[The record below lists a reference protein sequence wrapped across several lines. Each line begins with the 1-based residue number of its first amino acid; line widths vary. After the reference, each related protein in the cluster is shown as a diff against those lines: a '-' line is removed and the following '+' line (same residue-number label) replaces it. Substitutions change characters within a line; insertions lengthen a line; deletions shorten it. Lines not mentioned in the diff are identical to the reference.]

1 MSTKTMK
8 QRIALVAVSALTA
21 GLFSVVSAPVANAA
35 TGDLSFSATL
45 STALPPTGTA
55 GGVKTAGVC
64 AVGLATAA
72 SPTYISVG
80 GSQAV
85 VAAIA
90 TSSVAANSMTI
101 TGNAVWQND
110 SSQVTSSKSSDNKSI
125 ITAVVAETALTATM
139 SVTGTGPIQISL
151 VNAGVVAATKYFIA
165 VPSCS
170 TAPDMGRSFVA
181 AEATYNGSLATNV
194 DASAAIAVAYAGAGQ
209 VSHINYTLNDAY
221 GAALTA
227 TTLGSSV
234 LTASV
239 TGGCTIGFGS
249 GSAAASSGAPLAV
262 ATNGANTYKYGITVF
277 GDNTP
282 RVCVVTG
289 SFNGTTII
297 SKTIT
302 MHGDVASIVPDTVN
316 SSANYLKSTGATNG
330 ICYKTLDS
338 AGNLVTPTYG
348 NIALSGTGSL
358 AGVAKTADGTTTNA
372 AAMRTYGFACLTVTP
387 AALNGAGTW
396 KVLYSRPSDG
406 TTVTSTAGNATVANS
421 GTAAFT
427 ASWDK
432 ASYNIGDVA
441 KLTIKPVDNLG
452 AAVADGTALTGLVI
466 TVGGATQLGTAAAG
480 TDTTTGGSKSYNF
493 AIGTIEAQFAYS
505 VALNSLSSQSAVTGT
520 YKATASS
527 ATVSNAE
534 VLKSIVAL
542 IASINKQIQA
552 LQKLIL
558 RR

>member
-1 MSTKTMK
+1 MK

-21 GLFSVVSAPVANAA
+21 GVLSVASAPVANAA
-35 TGDLSFSATL
+35 TGDFSFSGTL
-45 STALPPTGTA
+45 ATALPPTGVA
-55 GGVKTAGVC
+55 GGVTTAGVC

-85 VAAIA
+85 VAAMA
-90 TSSVAANSMTI
+90 TSSVASNSMTI
-101 TGNAVWQND
+101 TGNAVWQSD
-110 SSQVTSSKSSDNKSI
+110 SSQVTSSKSADNKSI
-125 ITAVVAETALTATM
+125 ITAVVAETSLTATM

-151 VNAGVVAATKYFIA
+151 VNAGVVGATKYFIG
-165 VPSCS
+165 VPSCT

-181 AEATYNGSLATNV
+181 VQASFDAALATNV
-194 DASAAIAVAYAGAGQ
+194 DASAATTVAYAGAGQ
-209 VSHINYTLNDAY
+209 ISYINYTLNDAY

-234 LTASV
+234 LTAST

-282 RVCVVTG
+282 RVCVVTA

-297 SKTIT
+297 NKTIT
-302 MHGDVASIVPDTVN
+302 MTGDVTKVTVDPVN
-316 SSANYLKSTGATNG
+316 SSANFLKSAALTNG
-330 ICYKTLDS
+330 MCYKTYDS
-338 AGNLVTPTYG
+338 AGNLVVPTHG
-348 NIALSGTGSL
+348 NFSISGTGSL
-358 AGVAKTADGTTTNA
+358 EGVSQANGTTYTA
-372 AAMRTYGFACLTVTP
+372 AAMRTYGFACVTPTP
-387 AALNGAGTW
+387 AARNGAGTW
-396 KVLYSRPSDG
+396 ALTYLRPSDG
-406 TTVTSTAGNATVANS
+406 VSVKSDTGNATVADG
-421 GTAAFT
+421 GTATFT
-427 ASWDK
+427 AGWDK
-432 ASYNIGDVA
+432 AAYNIGDVA
-441 KLTIKPVDNLG
+441 KLTITAKDAKGNL
-452 AAVADGTALTGLVI
+452 VADGTTLTGLVI
-466 TVGGATQLGTAAAG
+466 SVGGATQLGTAASAS
-480 TDTTTGGSKSYNF
+480 DTTTGGSKSYNF

-505 VALNSLSSQSAVTGT
+505 VALTSLSAQAAVTGT
-520 YKATASS
+520 YKATTSTT
-527 ATVSNAE
+527 TVSNAE

-558 RR
+558 ARR